1 MNTLA
6 KNLKHLRKENF
17 CTQQFIASNLNLT
30 QQAYARYESG
40 EAEPTI
46 ETLISLSKLF
56 SISVDKL
63 IGKEEDLQGHDIAP
77 IVAKNV
83 WLNTLSD
90 MQKKIIDY
98 VLKLNEL
105 NQYKT
110 MTYLYALCE
119 N

>member
-1 MNTLA
+1 MNKIKL
-6 KNLKHLRKENF
+6 LRKEKGY
-17 CTQQFIASNLNLT
+17 TLEKLASQLGVSANALSM
-30 QQAYARYESG
+30 YENEKR
-40 EAEPTI
+40 EASYQTLRQLAQIFNVSIDYLLGFDEKEKSLIEPEHAKTI
-46 ETLISLSKLF
+46 
-56 SISVDKL
+56 
-63 IGKEEDLQGHDIAP
+63 
-77 IVAKNV
+77 

-90 MQKKIIDY
+90 IQKRIIEY